1 MKKILFATLF
11 LSILLVSSAYAKKK
25 VIALSKIKSNK
36 EVKWDEA
43 KRSIETFIP
52 LVIYDG
58 NLFCIYSETLMQEAE
73 LTIKDKYNTIVYSA
87 IITVLPNEE
96 PAFTLPMSNGEYMI
110 ELECNEDYYYGYF
123 EID

>member
-1 MKKILFATLF
+1 MKKYLLFTLF
-11 LSILLVSSAYAKKK
+11 SILLASPLYAKRG
-25 VIALSKIKSNK
+25 VIMLNKLVENEKIEWTKN
-36 EVKWDEA
+36 

-58 NLFCIYSETLMQEAE
+58 SLFCIYSETLMQEAE
-73 LTIKDKYNTIVYSA
+73 LTIKDKYNTIVYST

-96 PAFTLPMSNGEYMI
+96 TAFTLPMSNGEYMI